1 MKPKQGL
8 KYLQEKDL
16 VGTSPEDIAAF
27 FHREDR
33 LDKTVVGDYMG
44 DGDEWVA
51 LFNRMFDEN
60 RLGHQLKLYHL

>member
-44 DGDEWVA
+44 DGDE
-51 LFNRMFDEN
+51 
-60 RLGHQLKLYHL
+60 